1 MIVPAITVKE
11 IHEEVFQDLKSLN
24 SKMQYSYNEFKDLVL
39 ASSYYPFIRSYE
51 LITKKNNLICI
62 EFTARKRSDW
72 RKPILSIYGI
82 YNRQDGKYAF
92 SPTID
97 KNIISIF
104 PPHFFS
110 RYRERIVK
118 DDTLSNDQIIKHYF
132 KHDWGFMGVK
142 VDDKFKEVYHDF
154 ENDSDESVSFVAATS
169 LGYCFGEKQSKIN
182 VIRTIISEDML
193 FDNQKQVF
201 ANLRNAFNEAN
212 KSRYA

>member
-1 MIVPAITVKE
+1 MIVPTMTVKE

-51 LITKKNNLICI
+51 LVTKKNNLLFV

-97 KNIISIF
+97 KNILSIY

-110 RYRERIVK
+110 RYRERIVN
-118 DDTLSNDQIIKHYF
+118 DDTLSNDQIIRHYF

-142 VDDKFKEVYHDF
+142 VDDKFKDVFHDF
-154 ENDSDESVSFVAATS
+154 ENDSDEAVSFVAATS
-169 LGYCFGEKQSKIN
+169 LGYCFGEKQGKIN
-182 VIRTIISEDML
+182 VIKTIISEDML

>member
-1 MIVPAITVKE
+1 MIVPTMTVKE
-11 IHEEVFQDLKSLN
+11 IHEEVFHDLKSLN

-39 ASSYYPFIRSYE
+39 GTSNYPFTRCYE
-51 LITKKNNLICI
+51 LVTKKNNLLFV

-97 KNIISIF
+97 KNILSIY

-118 DDTLSNDQIIKHYF
+118 DDTLSNDQIIRHYF

-142 VDDKFKEVYHDF
+142 VDEKFKDVFHDF
-154 ENDSDESVSFVAATS
+154 ENDSDEAVSFVAATS
-169 LGYCFGEKQSKIN
+169 LGYCFGEKQGKIN
-182 VIRTIISEDML
+182 VIKTIISEDML

-201 ANLRNAFNEAN
+201 ANLRTAFNEAN

>member
-1 MIVPAITVKE
+1 MIVPTMTVKE
-11 IHEEVFQDLKSLN
+11 IHEEVFHDLKSLN

-39 ASSYYPFIRSYE
+39 GTSNYPFTRCYE
-51 LITKKNNLICI
+51 LVTKKNNLLFV

-97 KNIISIF
+97 KNILSIY

-118 DDTLSNDQIIKHYF
+118 DDALSNDQIIRHYF

-142 VDDKFKEVYHDF
+142 VDEKFKEVYHDF
-154 ENDSDESVSFVAATS
+154 ENDSDEAVSFVAATS
-169 LGYCFGEKQSKIN
+169 LGYCFGEKQGKIN
-182 VIRTIISEDML
+182 VIKTIISEDML

-212 KSRYA
+212 KNRYA